1 MYYSERKQK
10 KRQNY
15 QTHLKIKHAKILRR
29 TLIKNNFKSP

>member
-15 QTHLKIKHAKILRR
+15 QTHLENKSC
-29 TLIKNNFKSP
+29 KNIMQNIN